1 MASEYRVAAESPFA
15 LLSDGQIRAWYAY
28 MKVQLRLR
36 YEMNRQLRTDHGLSL
51 ADYDVLVALISEDDT
66 TMSMSALATR
76 IGWERSRVSHHARRM
91 SARGLVTLQT
101 STTDRRS
108 TDVSL
113 TDLGR
118 RTLGRASRGH
128 AALVRTMFFGA
139 LGDTRTAALAESF
152 ELIYEELIRHGTLP
166 RPADHP

>member
-1 MASEYRVAAESPFA
+1 MASKYRVAAESPFA
-15 LLSDGQIRAWYAY
+15 LLSDNQIRAWYAY

-51 ADYDVLVALISEDDT
+51 ADYDVLVALISEDGT
-66 TMSMSALATR
+66 TLAMSALATR
-76 IGWERSRVSHHARRM
+76 IGWERSRASHHVRRM
-91 SARGLVTLQT
+91 SERGLV
-101 STTDRRS
+101 SVRAGTTDRRS

-118 RTLGRASRGH
+118 TTLGRASPGH
-128 AALVRTMFFGA
+128 VALVRTMFFGA
-139 LGDTRTAALAESF
+139 LDETRTAALAESF

>member
-1 MASEYRVAAESPFA
+1 
-15 LLSDGQIRAWYAY
+15 
-28 MKVQLRLR
+28 
-36 YEMNRQLRTDHGLSL
+36 
-51 ADYDVLVALISEDDT
+51 
-66 TMSMSALATR
+66 MSALATR
-76 IGWERSRVSHHARRM
+76 IGWERSRASHHVRRM
-91 SARGLVTLQT
+91 SERGLVILRT

-113 TDLGR
+113 ADLGR
-118 RTLGRASRGH
+118 TTLGRASPGH

-139 LGDTRTAALAESF
+139 LDDRRTAALAESF